1 MDHFIFE
8 GHLDER
14 DTNRLANFIVTKFA
28 FEKEGYEDRIDYTFQ
43 YDKVES
49 ITVVANPWPEIL
61 LDFDPF
67 NTYNIM
73 ATIFKFEPYSEPK
86 SYNVLGL
93 NSDEEYREN
102 MLPIYERDFKI
113 KKSY

>member
-14 DTNRLANFIVTKFA
+14 DTSTLATYVVTKFV
-28 FEKEGYEDRIDYTFQ
+28 FEEEGCADEIGFTFQ

-49 ITVVANPWPEIL
+49 ITVVKNPYPEIAKC
-61 LDFDPF
+61 FDPLIP
-67 NTYNIM
+67 YNIM
-73 ATIFKFEPYSEPK
+73 AIIFKLEEYSEPK
-86 SYNVLGL
+86 SYKVLRL
-93 NSDEEYREN
+93 NTEDEYRQK
-102 MLPIYERDFKI
+102 MLPIYERDYKR